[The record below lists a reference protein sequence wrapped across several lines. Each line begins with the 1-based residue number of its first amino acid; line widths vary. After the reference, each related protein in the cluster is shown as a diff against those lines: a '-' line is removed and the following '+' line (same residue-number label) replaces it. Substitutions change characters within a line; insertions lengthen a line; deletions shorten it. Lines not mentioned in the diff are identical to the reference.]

1 MPSPQSI
8 EILGAIA
15 RFLHH
20 LRLRP
25 TVNQN
30 PKAGR
35 TRSLL
40 RHVGLLSHR
49 RSSLAR
55 LRRFSPRAIRDP
67 RQLRHIL
74 PYCPC
79 HLSESVE
86 RTASIFHQSRRL
98 TTPPPPLIF
107 PLLLLLI

>member
-40 RHVGLLSHR
+40 RHVGLLSRR

-55 LRRFSPRAIRDP
+55 LRHLPPRPVRHP
-67 RQLRHIL
+67 RQHRHFL
-74 PYCPC
+74 PDRPRY
-79 HLSESVE
+79 LSQSLE
-86 RTASIFHQSRRL
+86 RTPSIFHRSPHR
-98 TTPPPPLIF
+98 TTPRTHLIF
-107 PLLLLLI
+107 PLLL

>member
-40 RHVGLLSHR
+40 RHVIFLSHG
-49 RSSLAR
+49 RSALAR
-55 LRRFSPRAIRDP
+55 LRRFSPRAFRDP

-74 PYCPC
+74 PPPPS
-79 HLSESVE
+79 HLSETVQ
-86 RTASIFHQSRRL
+86 RTAPPASRPR
-98 TTPPPPLIF
+98 PHP
-107 PLLLLLI
+107 